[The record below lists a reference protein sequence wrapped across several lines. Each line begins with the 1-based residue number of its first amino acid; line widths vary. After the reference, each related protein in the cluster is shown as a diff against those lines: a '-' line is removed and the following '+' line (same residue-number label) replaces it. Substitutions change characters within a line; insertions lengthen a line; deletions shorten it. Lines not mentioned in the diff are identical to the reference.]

1 MQQLQAVLKQWEA
14 RPENAGASSECL
26 RLLQGLQQASREAG
40 AASVL
45 PLVQAALSER
55 ALLRVRDA
63 SAPDRLQALQQ
74 AVLGLE
80 AGLREELVQAGHLA
94 G

>member
-1 MQQLQAVLKQWEA
+1 
-14 RPENAGASSECL
+14 
-26 RLLQGLQQASREAG
+26 
-40 AASVL
+40 
-45 PLVQAALSER
+45 
-55 ALLRVRDA
+55 LLRVRDA